1 VSTLGL
7 LVSIVGGLF
16 GLLVTTA
23 AVVAFLRAN
32 LAKTTIETQRTT
44 IVAFETRIA
53 QVEGDNKRCTERI
66 AALEAENATLRSIV
80 SGVDELKRMRVELTN
95 HKDEVKNTH
104 DQILTGIYAMHDL
117 MIELLKR
124 HVVPP
129 EKS

>member
-1 VSTLGL
+1 MSTLAL
-7 LVSIVGGLF
+7 LVTIVGGLF

-32 LAKTTIETQRTT
+32 LAKTTIETQRTS
-44 IVAFETRIA
+44 IVAFETRISQLEA
-53 QVEGDNKRCTERI
+53 DNTRSTERI

-80 SGVDELKRMRVELTN
+80 SGVDELKRMRVELVA
-95 HKDEVKNTH
+95 HKDEVKGTH

-124 HVVPP
+124 HVPP
-129 EKS
+129 ETP